1 MAGFVDEL
9 KRRHIYRIGA
19 AYVVVAWLL
28 IQLYNNLTP
37 MLKVPGWAG
46 TLVLLLLIGGFPVAL
61 IFAWSLDLDA
71 ARLEKAK
78 AAAAAKPPFGGQD
91 KDGHPLHASTP
102 VGNDNGVPGA
112 SPSREPEASQIAP
125 SPASPD
131 PATGAGHALPGLPAD
146 EIFAPDGASL
156 VVLPFANMSEDP
168 GQDFFADG
176 LTEDIITELSRF
188 RHLFIISRNSSFQ
201 YKARPVGVRQVAR
214 ELNVRYVVEGS
225 VRKAGNRIRV
235 TVQLIDGQ
243 SDCHLWAE
251 RYDRELAD
259 IFALQDEVTAAIVA
273 MLPGRVEAA
282 TGERAVRKPTENMTA
297 YECLIAG
304 KLAHHRATA
313 ADNAQALRLLDRAI
327 ALDPD
332 YAQAHA
338 WKACTLGQAWVN
350 GYAADREATFKKAA
364 DELQIALQL
373 NSNDS
378 DVHRILAAVNLVGG
392 EHDRAMYHQ
401 ERALSLNPNDDLVVV
416 QQGEMLTWIGQPDE
430 GIPWIQKA
438 MRLNPCHPERF
449 WSHLGRAY
457 FAARRY
463 ADAVSSFG
471 RITAPTQ
478 VHYSW
483 LAASSAQLG
492 DEETAQRY
500 AGEVLKREPGFSV
513 DAFMKTLHYKR
524 PDDITH
530 HRAALLKAG
539 LPQVSQSALTS

>member
-1 MAGFVDEL
+1 MAGIVEEL
-9 KRRHIYRIGA
+9 KRRHIYRIGV

-28 IQLYNNLTP
+28 LQLYNNMTP
-37 MLKVPGWAG
+37 LLRVPGWAG
-46 TLVLLLLIGGFPVAL
+46 TLVLVLLIGGFPVAL
-61 IFAWSLDLDA
+61 IFAWSLDVDA
-71 ARLEKAK
+71 RRAEKAK
-78 AAAAAKPPFGGQD
+78 AAAAAKLPLQGQD
-91 KDGHPLHASTP
+91 NDAPPPSLHAT
-102 VGNDNGVPGA
+102 
-112 SPSREPEASQIAP
+112 SPMLRAAEE
-125 SPASPD
+125 
-131 PATGAGHALPGLPAD
+131 T
-146 EIFAPDGASL
+146 FAPDPASL
-156 VVLPFANMSEDP
+156 VVLPFANLSDDP

-214 ELNVRYVVEGS
+214 ELNVRHVVEGS
-225 VRKAGNRIRV
+225 VRKAGSRIRV
-235 TVQLIDGQ
+235 SVQLVDGQ
-243 SDCHLWAE
+243 SECHIWAE
-251 RYDRELAD
+251 RYDRELSD

-273 MLPGRVEAA
+273 ILPGQVEAA
-282 TGERAVRKPTENMTA
+282 TGERAGRKPTENMTA

-304 KLAHHRATA
+304 KLAHHRATP
-313 ADNAQALRLLDRAI
+313 ADNAQALTLLDRAI

-338 WKACTLGQAWVN
+338 WKACVLGQAWVN
-350 GYAADREATFKKAA
+350 GYTTDREATYKQSIA
-364 DELQIALQL
+364 ELQVALRL

-378 DVHRILAAVNLVGG
+378 DVHRILAAVNLIGG
-392 EHDRAMYHQ
+392 RHDRAMHHQ

-430 GIPWIQKA
+430 GIAWIEKA

-457 FAARRY
+457 FVARRC
-463 ADAVSSFG
+463 ADAVSAFG
-471 RITAPTQ
+471 RITAPTA

-483 LAASSAQLG
+483 LAAGSAELG
-492 DEETAQRY
+492 DDEAARRY
-500 AGEVLKREPGFSV
+500 AAGVLKHEPGFSV

-524 PDDITH
+524 PEDIAH

-539 LPQVSQSALTS
+539 LPEFSQGASKTA

>member
-1 MAGFVDEL
+1 MAGIVEEL

-28 IQLYNNLTP
+28 LQLYNNMTP
-37 MLKVPGWAG
+37 LLKVPGWVG
-46 TLVLLLLIGGFPVAL
+46 TLVLVLLIGGFPVAL

-71 ARLEKAK
+71 RRAEKAK
-78 AAAAAKPPFGGQD
+78 AAAAAKLPLGGQD
-91 KDGHPLHASTP
+91 KEAPPPSLLAPSTASR
-102 VGNDNGVPGA
+102 
-112 SPSREPEASQIAP
+112 SPSPMLRTGEESTLAHGGGNTSAGEEQSA
-125 SPASPD
+125 PD
-131 PATGAGHALPGLPAD
+131 P
-146 EIFAPDGASL
+146 ASL
-156 VVLPFANMSEDP
+156 VVLPFANLSDDP

-201 YKARPVGVRQVAR
+201 YKARPLGVRQVAR
-214 ELNVRYVVEGS
+214 ELNVRHVVEGS
-225 VRKAGNRIRV
+225 VRKAGSRIRV
-235 TVQLIDGQ
+235 SVQLVDGQ
-243 SDCHLWAE
+243 SECHIWAE
-251 RYDRELAD
+251 RYDRELSD

-273 MLPGRVEAA
+273 ILPGQVEAA
-282 TGERAVRKPTENMTA
+282 TGERAGRKPTENMTA

-304 KLAHHRATA
+304 KLAHHRATPT
-313 ADNAQALRLLDRAI
+313 DNAQALKLLDRAI

-338 WKACTLGQAWVN
+338 WKACVLGQAWVN
-350 GYAADREATFKKAA
+350 GYTTDREATYKQSIA
-364 DELQIALQL
+364 ELRTALQL
-373 NSNDS
+373 DSNDS
-378 DVHRILAAVNLVGG
+378 DVHRILAAVNLIGG
-392 EHDRAMYHQ
+392 RHDQAMYHQ

-457 FAARRY
+457 FVARRY
-463 ADAVSSFG
+463 ADAVSAFG
-471 RITAPTQ
+471 RITAPTA

-483 LAASSAQLG
+483 LAAGSAELG
-492 DEETAQRY
+492 DEEAALRY
-500 AGEVLKREPGFSV
+500 AAAVLKHEPGFSV

-524 PDDITH
+524 PEDIAH

-539 LPQVSQSALTS
+539 LPEFPADAGTGG

>member
-1 MAGFVDEL
+1 MAAIVEEL

-37 MLKVPGWAG
+37 MINVPGWIG
-46 TLVLLLLIGGFPVAL
+46 KLVLVLLIGGFPLAL

-71 ARLEKAK
+71 SRSRKRGAPAAVKQSFRGRDDGAPQEKAPVLPNRDD
-78 AAAAAKPPFGGQD
+78 AAQAEAGLSKPEL
-91 KDGHPLHASTP
+91 PLPTP
-102 VGNDNGVPGA
+102 E
-112 SPSREPEASQIAP
+112 R
-125 SPASPD
+125 
-131 PATGAGHALPGLPAD
+131 
-146 EIFAPDGASL
+146 ASL
-156 VVLPFANMSEDP
+156 VVLPFANLSDEP

-201 YKARPVGVRQVAR
+201 YKARPVGARQLAR

-225 VRKAGNRIRV
+225 VRKAGNRMRV
-235 TVQLIDGQ
+235 TVQLIDGF

-259 IFALQDEVTAAIVA
+259 IFALQDEVTSAIVA
-273 MLPGRVEAA
+273 MLPGQVEAA
-282 TGERAVRKPTENMTA
+282 TRERAGRKPTGNMIA

-313 ADNAQALRLLDRAI
+313 ADNEQALSLLDRAI
-327 ALDPD
+327 ALDSG

-338 WKACTLGQAWVN
+338 WKACVLGQAWVN
-350 GYAADREATFKKAA
+350 GYAADRDAA
-364 DELQIALQL
+364 FRQVVSELQIALQL
-373 NSNDS
+373 DSNDS
-378 DVHRILAAVNLVGG
+378 DVHRILAAVNLIGG
-392 EHDRAMYHQ
+392 RHEKALYHQ
-401 ERALSLNPNDDLVVV
+401 ERALALNPNDDLVVV

-430 GIPWIQKA
+430 GIAWIQKA

-457 FAARRY
+457 FVARRY
-463 ADAVSSFG
+463 VDAVSAFG
-471 RITAPTQ
+471 HITAPTQ

-483 LAASSAQLG
+483 LAASSAQPG
-492 DEETAQRY
+492 DDAAARRY
-500 AGEVLKREPGFSV
+500 AAEVLKREPAFSV
-513 DAFMKTLHYKR
+513 DAFLRTLHYKR
-524 PDDITH
+524 PEDIAH

-539 LPQVSQSALTS
+539 LPEFPASSATL